1 MPCSG
6 GTLNTVG
13 MPYSRLTTK
22 WSKPDNTAL
31 SISRTA
37 ITIGNT
43 LKGLLVSSLHLL
55 FKPADQWS
63 DRQKQMVV
71 ILFGECPDR
80 KTAYDCAFPCR
91 LFLPKTQSRMLNA
104 CPWHAGKTKSK
115 KREAIHLM

>member
-6 GTLNTVG
+6 GALNPVG

-22 WSKPDNTAL
+22 WSKPDNTVL

-71 ILFGECPDR
+71 MLFGEYPDL
-80 KTAYDCAFPCR
+80 KTAYGLCLSLQVIFVQNTVKNAER
-91 LFLPKTQSRMLNA
+91 LSMAR
-104 CPWHAGKTKSK
+104 W
-115 KREAIHLM
+115 